1 MNFTDSVN
9 LIYRRTDSVTMKE
22 RMRELGI
29 KMTEM
34 AEYLKISR
42 PTLYRY
48 IDLYGSGGEAELPAN
63 VLNLFRFMETPGIS
77 KEQVISFMIGE
88 FGDTSES
95 ETKDSIRRYVSSK
108 PDSDPKV
115 RLISAIVDSD
125 CMDAIVPYL
134 TNSIEIM
141 SRGAQ
146 DESEVYQAA
155 RLALLRDSVQKN
167 MPLTPEE
174 MERAKRI
181 LGD

>member
-1 MNFTDSVN
+1 
-9 LIYRRTDSVTMKE
+9 MKDK
-22 RMRELGI
+22 MRELGI

-48 IDLYGSGGEAELPAN
+48 IDLYGTGGESELPPN
-63 VLNLFRFMETPGIS
+63 VLNLFRFMETPGIA

-88 FGDTSES
+88 FGDSTDS

-115 RLISAIVDSD
+115 KLISAIIASDSV
-125 CMDAIVPYL
+125 DAIVPYL
-134 TNSIEIM
+134 ANSIEIM
-141 SRGAQ
+141 SRGPR

-155 RLALLRDSVQKN
+155 RLALLADSVQKG

-174 MERAKRI
+174 LERAKRI